1 MMDWLSSIGGATGSL
16 AFTLMA
22 FLLVLTVVVF
32 IHEYGHFWVGR
43 RCGVG
48 VTAFSIG
55 FGPELIGWNDRH
67 GTRWKISAI
76 PLGGY
81 VKFVGDM
88 NAASVPD
95 QRQLAQMNAPERGV
109 SFPHK
114 PVAKRAAIVAA
125 GPIANFLLAIA
136 IFTGLNYVNGRQ
148 VLDPRIEAI
157 QPGSA
162 AERAGFLPND
172 VIVSI
177 DGRPVQSFADMQRVV
192 SASAEELLTFVV
204 SRNGQSVTLQA
215 TPDLKEQTTPFGKQR
230 IGLLGLQA
238 SRDPNDIKR
247 QTYSPLGA
255 LKAGTYETW
264 YVIDRTFNYI
274 GKLISGRESAD
285 QLSGPIR
292 IAQVSGQVASL
303 GGVGGLVGLVAV
315 LSVSIGLINLFP
327 IPMLDGGHLLFYGIE
342 AVRGQPLSDR
352 AQEIGFRIGFAIVVM
367 LMLFSTWNDIIHLGT
382 SFTAGGT

>member
-1 MMDWLSSIGGATGSL
+1 MPATARSPKACFTGRAWRLRATPRSTRKTMFDFIYWLLSYVVPFL
-16 AFTLMA
+16 A
-22 FLLVLTVVVF
+22 VLTVIVF
-32 IHEYGHFWVGR
+32 VHEMGHYLVARWN
-43 RCGVG
+43 GVAID
-48 VTAFSIG
+48 AFSIG
-55 FGPELIGWNDRH
+55 FGKELIGWNDRH

-95 QRQLAQMNAPERGV
+95 QRQLAQMNAPERAV

-215 TPDLKEQTTPFGKQR
+215 TPD
-230 IGLLGLQA
+230 
-238 SRDPNDIKR
+238 
-247 QTYSPLGA
+247 
-255 LKAGTYETW
+255 
-264 YVIDRTFNYI
+264 
-274 GKLISGRESAD
+274 
-285 QLSGPIR
+285 
-292 IAQVSGQVASL
+292 
-303 GGVGGLVGLVAV
+303 
-315 LSVSIGLINLFP
+315 
-327 IPMLDGGHLLFYGIE
+327 
-342 AVRGQPLSDR
+342 
-352 AQEIGFRIGFAIVVM
+352 
-367 LMLFSTWNDIIHLGT
+367 
-382 SFTAGGT
+382 